1 MTNDPPSPEPAKI
14 LVVDDERTTRMAI
27 CEALGMV
34 GYTATPVS
42 TGEEALRYLMR
53 EHYDG
58 VILDLNLPGNYSGID
73 VLEQAEAIAPQ
84 TAFIILTA
92 YASADTAITALRS
105 GAYDYLRKPAALD
118 LIFATVR
125 EALAKQKERQRQ
137 QEAVRL
143 LEQAMTLLHGRGGQ
157 TAVASSSPVNPKND
171 KIYHAAGITIN
182 DSRHQV
188 TSADQLLELTPIEY
202 KLLCKFVREPN
213 TAFSFAELAYES
225 HGMAVDEG
233 EARALLR
240 THVYR
245 LSRKLA
251 VNGESPLQNV
261 RGLGYM
267 LNTEVVE
274 TKKEGQEARR

>member
-1 MTNDPPSPEPAKI
+1 MTNDTPNPDLAKI

-27 CEALGMV
+27 CEALGLV

-42 TGEEALRYLMR
+42 TGEEALRYLAH

-58 VILDLNLPGNYSGID
+58 VILDLNLPGSYSGID
-73 VLEQAEAIAPQ
+73 VLEQAEAIAPR

-105 GAYDYLRKPAALD
+105 GAYDYLRKPAALEV
-118 LIFATVR
+118 IFATVR
-125 EALAKQKERQRQ
+125 EALLKQKERQRQ
-137 QEAVRL
+137 QDAVRL

-157 TAVASSSPVNPKND
+157 TAVAPPPPASNNNPKSD
-171 KIYHAAGITIN
+171 KIYHAANITIN

-188 TSADQLLELTPIEY
+188 TVGQQPLELTPIEY
-202 KLLCKFVREPN
+202 KLLCKFVRQPN
-213 TAFSFAELAYES
+213 TAFSFTELAYES

-261 RGLGYM
+261 RGLGYI
-267 LNTEVVE
+267 LNVE
-274 TKKEGQEARR
+274 A